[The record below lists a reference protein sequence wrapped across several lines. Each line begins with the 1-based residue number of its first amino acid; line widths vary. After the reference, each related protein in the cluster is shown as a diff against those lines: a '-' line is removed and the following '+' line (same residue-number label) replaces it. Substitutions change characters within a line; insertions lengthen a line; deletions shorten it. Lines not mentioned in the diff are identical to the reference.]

1 MADELRGATLG
12 VDVELVARVHV
23 EHLAAVGAG
32 LQKDGITYVD
42 TLIYEIRVR
51 TLNFSL
57 EPPPPPL
64 THTSNDRVSST
75 QLSYMT

>member
-23 EHLAAVGAG
+23 EHLAAIGAG
-32 LQKDGITYVD
+32 LQKDGITYID
-42 TLIYEIRVR
+42 ILIVR

-57 EPPPPPL
+57 EPPPTPPP
-64 THTSNDRVSST
+64 
-75 QLSYMT
+75 